1 MPVLR
6 AAKKILSSID
16 LVLLGLCLTASA
28 MGLVL
33 VYSATRWSPN
43 HYGDVKKQAVFIC
56 LGVVAYIIFTYLD
69 LDLILER
76 SWVLLFVLSVGLL
89 LLIIPFGWES
99 DTGNRNWVYLPGVP
113 FGIQPAE
120 VVKLF
125 FVLILAR
132 IIDRSREYGIS
143 RPWSVLKMAGFTLF
157 FMGLNTYLSKDFGM
171 SLVYFFIFGIMAFAA
186 GVKLRWFA
194 LALGGGAGL
203 AVAAWSRLPAYIKL
217 RFQVL
222 LDHDLD
228 PRGVGYQQGRS
239 LLAIGAGRL
248 KGVGFLQGR
257 VTQSRAPSSLPERH
271 TDFIFSVCGEEFG
284 LIGCCVLLLVLTLI
298 ILRCILVSRVAKDH
312 MSAYIALG
320 FAGMLM
326 IQTVINV
333 AMCLYVGPVV
343 GLTLPF
349 ISYGGSSV
357 LTMYACMGAVSG
369 VKMRALPSWI
379 KDRSEL

>member
-1 MPVLR
+1 MPTLR
-6 AAKKILSSID
+6 SFKNFLRHID

-33 VYSATRWSPN
+33 VYSATRWNTARYSDFN
-43 HYGDVKKQAVFIC
+43 KQLLFLLA
-56 LGVVAYIIFTYLD
+56 GVVAYVVFTYLD
-69 LDLILER
+69 IDLILEK
-76 SWVLLFVLSVGLL
+76 SWVLLFILSVGLL
-89 LLIIPFGWES
+89 LTIIPFGFE
-99 DTGNRNWVYLPGVP
+99 DNTGNKNWVYLPGVP

-120 VVKLF
+120 IVKLF
-125 FVLILAR
+125 FVLMLAR
-132 IIDRSREYGIS
+132 IMDKSREYGIS
-143 RPWSVLKMAGFTLF
+143 RPWSVMKMAGFTLF

-194 LALGGGAGL
+194 LALVGL
-203 AVAAWSRLPAYIKL
+203 VGSVAVAWSHLPSYIQM
-217 RFQVL
+217 RFRIL

-228 PRGVGYQQGRS
+228 PEYVGYHQTRS
-239 LLAIGAGRL
+239 LLAIGSGGLRGA
-248 KGVGFLQGR
+248 GFLQGR
-257 VTQSRAPSSLPERH
+257 VSQSKAEWSLPARH

-284 LIGCCVLLLVLTLI
+284 LIGCCVLLVVLALI
-298 ILRCILVSRVAKDH
+298 ILRCIQVSRMAKDH

-326 IQTVINV
+326 TQTIINV

-369 VKMRALPSWI
+369 VKMRTLPSWI

>member
-1 MPVLR
+1 MPILR
-6 AAKKILSSID
+6 SVKDILRHID

-33 VYSATRWSPN
+33 VYSATRWHPDA
-43 HYGDVKKQAVFIC
+43 HGDFKKQVIFVF
-56 LGVVAYIIFTYLD
+56 LGVVAYIVFTYLD
-69 LDLILER
+69 IDLILEK
-76 SWVLLFVLSVGLL
+76 SWLLLFVFSVGFLL
-89 LLIIPFGWES
+89 LLIPFGYEIN
-99 DTGNRNWVYLPGVP
+99 GNRNWMYLPGIPVS
-113 FGIQPAE
+113 IQPAE
-120 VVKLF
+120 VVKLT

-132 IIDRSREYGIS
+132 IIDKSREYGIS
-143 RPWSVLKMAGFTLF
+143 RPWSVMKMAGFTLF
-157 FMGLNTYLSKDFGM
+157 FMGLNTYLSHDFGM
-171 SLVYFFIFGIMAFAA
+171 SLVYLFIFGVVAFAA

-194 LALGGGAGL
+194 LALGGLAGL
-203 AVAAWSRLPAYIKL
+203 VAAAWSHLPTHIQM
-217 RFQVL
+217 RFRIL
-222 LDHDLD
+222 LDHSLD
-228 PRGVGYQQGRS
+228 PKGVGYQQTRS
-239 LLAIGAGRL
+239 LMAIGAGGL
-248 KGVGFLQGR
+248 KGMGFLQGP
-257 VTQSRAPSSLPERH
+257 VTQSTVQSSLPERN

-284 LIGCCVLLLVLTLI
+284 LIGCCAVLLVLTLI
-298 ILRCILVSRVAKDH
+298 ILRCIQASRIAKDH

-326 IQTVINV
+326 TQTIINV

-369 VKMRALPSWI
+369 VKMRTLPSWI

>member
-1 MPVLR
+1 MPILR
-6 AAKKILSSID
+6 SVKDILKHID

-33 VYSATRWSPN
+33 VYSATRWSAGS
-43 HYGDVKKQAVFIC
+43 HSDFQKQVAFVF
-56 LGVVAYIIFTYLD
+56 LGVAAYIVFTYLD
-69 LDLILER
+69 LDLILEKA
-76 SWVLLFVLSVGLL
+76 WVPLFVFSVIFLL
-89 LLIIPFGWES
+89 LLIPFGYEIG
-99 DTGNRNWVYLPGVP
+99 GNRNWMYLPGIPVS
-113 FGIQPAE
+113 IQPAE
-120 VVKLF
+120 VVKLT

-143 RPWSVLKMAGFTLF
+143 RPWSVLKMAGFTVF
-157 FMGLNTYLSKDFGM
+157 FMVLNTALSHDFGM
-171 SLVYFFIFGIMAFAA
+171 SLVYFFIFGVMAFAA

-194 LALGGGAGL
+194 LALGGLAGL
-203 AVAAWSRLPAYIKL
+203 VAVAWPHLPNYIKM
-217 RFQVL
+217 RFLVL
-222 LDHDLD
+222 ADHDLD
-228 PRGVGYQQGRS
+228 PLVVGYQQGRS
-239 LLAIGAGRL
+239 LMAIGAGGL
-248 KGVGFLQGR
+248 KGLGFLQGP
-257 VTQSRAPSSLPERH
+257 VTQSQAAASLPERD

-284 LIGCCVLLLVLTLI
+284 LIGCCALLLVLSLI
-298 ILRCILVSRVAKDH
+298 ILRCIHSSRIAKDH

-326 IQTVINV
+326 TQIIINV

-369 VKMRALPSWI
+369 VKMRTLPSWI
-379 KDRSEL
+379 RDRSEL

>member
-1 MPVLR
+1 MSTLR
-6 AAKKILSSID
+6 SVKKMLTRVD
-16 LVLLGLCLTASA
+16 LVLLGLCMTASA

-33 VYSATRWSPN
+33 VYSATRWSAARQP
-43 HYGDVKKQAVFIC
+43 DFKKQVLFLFAGI
-56 LGVVAYIIFTYLD
+56 VAYFIFNYLD
-69 LDLILER
+69 IDLILDK
-76 SWVLLFVLSVGLL
+76 SWLLLFVLSVGLL
-89 LLIIPFGWES
+89 LLIIPFGFE
-99 DTGNRNWVYLPGVP
+99 DNTGNKNWVYLPGVP

-125 FVLILAR
+125 FVLLLAR

-143 RPWSVLKMAGFTLF
+143 RTWSVLKMAGFTIF

-171 SLVYFFIFGIMAFAA
+171 SLVYFFIFGFMAFAA
-186 GVKLRWFA
+186 GVKLRWFV
-194 LALGGGAGL
+194 LALGGLGGL
-203 AVAAWSRLPAYIKL
+203 AVAAWSHLPTYIQM
-217 RFQVL
+217 RFRIL

-228 PRGVGYQQGRS
+228 PENIGWQQGHS
-239 LLAIGAGRL
+239 LMAIGSGGL
-248 KGVGFLQGR
+248 TGTGYLQGR
-257 VTQSRAPSSLPERH
+257 ITQSSNSWSLPERH

-284 LIGCCVLLLVLTLI
+284 LVGCCAVLLVLTLI
-298 ILRCILVSRVAKDH
+298 ILRCIQVSRHARDH

-326 IQTVINV
+326 TQIIINV

-357 LTMYACMGAVSG
+357 LTMYACMGVVSG

>member
-1 MPVLR
+1 MRISRLF
-6 AAKKILSSID
+6 KD
-16 LVLLGLCLTASA
+16 LFRRVDWVLLSLCLVASA
-28 MGLVL
+28 MSLVL
-33 VYSATRWSPN
+33 VYTATRWHPSVR
-43 HYGDVKKQAVFIC
+43 GDFKKQAVFVL
-56 LGVVAYIIFTYLD
+56 LGVVAYLVFTYVD
-69 LDLILER
+69 IDLILEKA
-76 SWVLLFVLSVGLL
+76 WLLLFVFSVGFLL
-89 LLIIPFGWES
+89 LLIPFGYEIG
-99 DTGNRNWVYLPGVP
+99 GNRNWMNLPGIPVS
-113 FGIQPAE
+113 IQPAE
-120 VVKLF
+120 VVKLP

-143 RPWSVLKMAGFTLF
+143 RVWSVVKMAGFTAF

-194 LALGGGAGL
+194 LALGGLGGAVVL
-203 AVAAWSRLPAYIKL
+203 AWSHLPLYIQM
-217 RFQVL
+217 RFRIL

-228 PRGVGYQQGRS
+228 PKGAGYQQGRS
-239 LLAIGAGRL
+239 LLAIGSGGATGT
-248 KGVGFLQGR
+248 GFLQGR
-257 VTQSRAPSSLPERH
+257 VTQSTYSESLPERS

-284 LIGCCVLLLVLTLI
+284 LIGCCAVLLVLSLI
-298 ILRCILVSRVAKDH
+298 ILRCVQTSRRAPDH

-326 IQTVINV
+326 TQIIINV

-357 LTMYACMGAVSG
+357 LTMYACMGIVSG
-369 VKMRALPSWI
+369 VRTRTLPSWI